1 MGGNPVGNSKEWD
14 ESNPEETGIGKQ
26 SRTLGELQYSILYST
41 QRKTKGGG
49 SNQGMERNWKEQTT
63 YFFVMKSE
71 LFSNTASRQYW
82 LGAGRV

>member
-1 MGGNPVGNSKEWD
+1 MKARKRCIERSIEI
-14 ESNPEETGIGKQ
+14 EENK
-26 SRTLGELQYSILYST
+26 R
-41 QRKTKGGG
+41 TKGGG

-63 YFFVMKSE
+63 SFFVMKSE